1 MPLTPAEQGGSVV
14 EHMSRDD
21 PSYLIETDL
30 GELATRNTQD
40 AEARIWNVGRK
51 VPREGGRI
59 EEKPTEG
66 MASTLQDESVGT
78 LPRTFVVGVMV
89 VPNADSGKKS
99 LAGHDLDKCTMPSS
113 FASDNAFNRVMVVRM
128 SDNEGTS

>member
-1 MPLTPAEQGGSVV
+1 M

-40 AEARIWNVGRK
+40 AEVRIWNVGRK

-59 EEKPTEG
+59 KKNPTEG
-66 MASTLQDESVGT
+66 MASTLQDGGAGT
-78 LPRTFVVGVMV
+78 LPRMFIVGVMV
-89 VPNADSGKKS
+89 VPNADSGKRSGLGHLLDNCIVPSS
-99 LAGHDLDKCTMPSS
+99 LAL
-113 FASDNAFNRVMVVRM
+113 DNACNRVMLLRL
-128 SDNEGTS
+128 SDDESTW